1 MVMREAIYIIVLA
14 FLICIAITSILFEQF
29 YLGVILA
36 SITAIYIAFLAWASA
51 NIRSGVFL
59 KSISSVQ
66 KGELAIT
73 FDDGPCEQTIEFL
86 DLLKK
91 HNVQATFF
99 LIGKNIKGKEAVVQ
113 RIVSEGHEIG
123 SHSYEHNYTF
133 AVKSVRKIEKDL
145 LKCSE
150 EIEKIT
156 GKKPHLFRPP
166 FGVTTPRLARAVRNL
181 GMEPIGWTIRSND
194 GVEKD
199 SSRIEKNLNRKEID
213 GSVVLFHDTNR
224 NSLEPLK
231 NLIVKSRDLGIELV
245 TL

>member
-1 MVMREAIYIIVLA
+1 MREAVYIIVLA

-29 YLGVILA
+29 YLGVILT
-36 SITAIYIAFLAWASA
+36 SITVIYIAFLAWASA
-51 NIRSGVFL
+51 NIRSGIFL

-66 KGELAIT
+66 QGELAIT
-73 FDDGPCEQTIEFL
+73 FDDGPCEQTTEFL

-91 HNVQATFF
+91 HNVRATFF

-113 RIVSEGHEIG
+113 RIVSEGHAIG
-123 SHSYEHNYTF
+123 SHSYEHNYSF

-166 FGVTTPRLARAVRNL
+166 FGVTTPRLARAVHNL
-181 GMEPIGWTIRSND
+181 GMESIGWTIRSND

-199 SSRIEKNLNRKEID
+199 SLRIEKNLNRKEID

>member
-1 MVMREAIYIIVLA
+1 M
-14 FLICIAITSILFEQF
+14 
-29 YLGVILA
+29 
-36 SITAIYIAFLAWASA
+36 
-51 NIRSGVFL
+51 
-59 KSISSVQ
+59 
-66 KGELAIT
+66 
-73 FDDGPCEQTIEFL
+73 
-86 DLLKK
+86 
-91 HNVQATFF
+91 
-99 LIGKNIKGKEAVVQ
+99 
-113 RIVSEGHEIG
+113 
-123 SHSYEHNYTF
+123 
-133 AVKSVRKIEKDL
+133 
-145 LKCSE
+145 KCSE